1 MCVCGGITEE
11 AFGFVNMYSVEI
23 VTANFM
29 KGVACETTTKKNG
42 NLPCIMQWTN
52 IMIVG
57 LPLEVLYCH
66 GYHNIIYTE
75 LA

>member
-23 VTANFM
+23 VTVNFM

-42 NLPCIMQWTN
+42 NLIYDKYHDCRFAIWKFSIAMVTIMRA
-52 IMIVG
+52 G
-57 LPLEVLYCH
+57 R
-66 GYHNIIYTE
+66 
-75 LA
+75 LADK